1 MRPEGADTQRI
12 ERMRDEPI
20 EGAQGRLQDMD
31 GGSIGQM
38 GRIIDMI
45 EDLSEAGKS
54 CLEAEHCDSAIVSK
68 IRSPHEAT

>member
-45 EDLSEAGKS
+45 EDLSEA
-54 CLEAEHCDSAIVSK
+54 EHCDSAIDAK
-68 IRSPHEAT
+68 TRSPHEAT